1 MDLGLDNINV
11 VVTGGS
17 SGIGAKIVEGFANE
31 GANIWFCGR
40 SQHRIDR
47 LYDLLGNKAERV
59 VGKVVDAHDPAQMKA
74 WVASIPSID
83 VFVPNV
89 SALSDEWEDVLQKD
103 ISATQHAITLVI
115 PKLLESDYA
124 AITYIGSKASGYTA
138 CHANAYGAGKAALAH
153 YMKSLALTY
162 VRKVRVNTVSP
173 GDTYIADGLWGR
185 CKREDPETFQK
196 VLERNPMG
204 RLANPDEVANVVTF
218 ISSPAA
224 SFVSGA
230 NWYVDGAST
239 SHVQY

>member
-1 MDLGLDNINV
+1 MNLRLGNINV

-31 GANIWFCGR
+31 GANVWFCGR
-40 SQHRIDR
+40 SQHRIDK
-47 LYDLLGNKAERV
+47 LLKQLGKASKQV
-59 VGKVVDAHDPAQMKA
+59 VGKVVDVHDLVQMKA
-74 WVASIPSID
+74 WIESIPNID
-83 VFVPNV
+83 IFVPNV

-103 ISATQHAITLVI
+103 IAATQQGIALVL
-115 PKLLESDYA
+115 PKLLESRYA
-124 AITYIGSKASGYTA
+124 AITYIGSKASGYTV
-138 CHANAYGAGKAALAH
+138 CNVNAYGAGKAALAH
-153 YMKSLALTY
+153 YMKSLSLTY

-185 CKREDPETFQK
+185 CKREAPDTFQK
-196 VLERNPMG
+196 VIDRNPMG
-204 RLANPDEVANVVTF
+204 RLATPEEVANVVTF
-218 ISSPAA
+218 ISSPVA

>member
-1 MDLGLDNINV
+1 MNLRLGNINV

-31 GANIWFCGR
+31 GANVWFCGR
-40 SQHRIDR
+40 SQHRIDK
-47 LYDLLGNKAERV
+47 LLKQLGNAPKQV
-59 VGKVVDAHDPAQMKA
+59 VGKVVDVHNLVQMKA
-74 WVASIPSID
+74 WIESIPNID
-83 VFVPNV
+83 IFVPNV

-103 ISATQHAITLVI
+103 IAATQQGIALVL
-115 PKLLESDYA
+115 PKLLESRYA
-124 AITYIGSKASGYTA
+124 AITYIGSKASGYTV
-138 CHANAYGAGKAALAH
+138 CNANAYGAGKAALAH
-153 YMKSLALTY
+153 YMKSLSLTY

-185 CKREDPETFQK
+185 CKREEPDTFQK
-196 VLERNPMG
+196 VIDRNPMG
-204 RLANPDEVANVVTF
+204 RLATPEEVANVVTF